1 MQKKLSDGSKNA
13 SVATTPTTPM
23 QNPLTAAIASIIP
36 GVVTGTGNTV
46 SSQKQAE
53 NSREFDYIEN
63 VHDNVSYSLWSIGNQ
78 RPSPQDKSNLKILV
92 RQSIDGY
99 VNTEIS
105 SLNVIRFILNSNIL
119 INNDANYSVL
129 AIIRALFYIP
139 NWSINHNSVVKSS
152 LIKTCAKCG
161 RNLF

>member
-1 MQKKLSDGSKNA
+1 MQKKLSDGSKNT

-36 GVVTGTGNTV
+36 GVVTGTGNTPL
-46 SSQKQAE
+46 SQKQAE
-53 NSREFDYIEN
+53 NSREFEYIEN

-99 VNTEIS
+99 VNTETS
-105 SLNVIRFILNSNIL
+105 SLNVLRFILTLIYLKTMMLIIL
-119 INNDANYSVL
+119 YLEYCFISQIGVSTT
-129 AIIRALFYIP
+129 IRLRKA
-139 NWSINHNSVVKSS
+139 H
-152 LIKTCAKCG
+152 
-161 RNLF
+161 

>member
-36 GVVTGTGNTV
+36 GVVTGTGNTP

-63 VHDNVSYSLWSIGNQ
+63 VHDNVSYSLWSMGSQ
-78 RPSPQDKSNLKILV
+78 RPSPQDKSNMKILV

-99 VNTEIS
+99 VNTETS
-105 SLNVIRFILNSNIL
+105 SLNVIRFILIS
-119 INNDANYSVL
+119 
-129 AIIRALFYIP
+129 
-139 NWSINHNSVVKSS
+139 
-152 LIKTCAKCG
+152 
-161 RNLF
+161 